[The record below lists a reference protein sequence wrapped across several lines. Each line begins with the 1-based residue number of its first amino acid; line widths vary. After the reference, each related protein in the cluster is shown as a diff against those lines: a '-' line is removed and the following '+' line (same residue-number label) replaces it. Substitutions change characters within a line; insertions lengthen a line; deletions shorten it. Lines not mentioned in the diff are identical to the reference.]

1 MLRSYTLTEPRGQVP
16 WPKWAEGPVP
26 LAQNERG
33 IDMKKET
40 MGIHH
45 ITAIVGHPQ
54 ENLDFYAGVLGLRLV
69 KQTVNFDDPGTYHL
83 YFGDKGGK
91 PGTIITFFPWAGARQ
106 GVIGDGQVG
115 VTSYVVP
122 KGAMSFWEERLQ
134 KFEVPF
140 TNIERFGENYLEF
153 DDPHGLHL
161 EIVEREE
168 GEANTWKFG
177 DITPGVAIKGFGG
190 ATLLTTEPAKTAD
203 LLENV
208 MGLER
213 VGVEEDIARFRSSA
227 DIGNIIDLKLTPVGR
242 GQMGVGTVHHIAWR
256 ASDDEDQLS
265 WRDYITENG
274 YGVTPVQDRNYFNAI
289 YFREHGEILFEIATD
304 PPGFAHDESQA
315 TMGEKLMLPEKYEQ
329 FREQLEQSLIPIR
342 VRELD

>member
-1 MLRSYTLTEPRGQVP
+1 MS
-16 WPKWAEGPVP
+16 
-26 LAQNERG
+26 
-33 IDMKKET
+33 KKT

-45 ITAIVGHPQ
+45 ITAIVGDPQ
-54 ENLDFYAGVLGLRLV
+54 ENVDFYAGILGLRMV

-83 YFGDKGGK
+83 YFGNEGGK
-91 PGTIITFFPWAGARQ
+91 PGTIITFFPWARAHQ
-106 GVIGDGQVG
+106 GTIGDGQVG

-122 KGAMSFWEERLQ
+122 KGAMEFWKKRLE
-134 KFEVPF
+134 KFNIPF
-140 TNIERFGENYLEF
+140 TIMNRFGEQYLLF

-168 GEANTWKFG
+168 GDINTWTFG
-177 DITPGVAIKGFGG
+177 EVTPEVAIKGFGG
-190 ATLLTTEPAKTAD
+190 ATLYSTQPNKTSE

-208 MGLER
+208 MGLEL
-213 VGVEEDIARFRSSA
+213 VGREGDFARYRSNA
-227 DIGNIIDLKLTPVGR
+227 DIGNIIDVKLTRSGR

-256 ASDDEDQLS
+256 ASDDQDQLDWQKYVS
-265 WRDYITENG
+265 SHG

-304 PPGFAHDESQA
+304 PPGFAHDESQE
-315 TMGEKLMLPEKYEQ
+315 TMGEKLMLPSQYEPH
-329 FREQLEQSLIPIR
+329 RAKIEQILLPIQ

>member
-1 MLRSYTLTEPRGQVP
+1 MG
-16 WPKWAEGPVP
+16 
-26 LAQNERG
+26 
-33 IDMKKET
+33 KKT

-54 ENLDFYAGVLGLRLV
+54 ENVDFYAGVLGLRLV
-69 KQTVNFDDPGTYHL
+69 KKTVNFDDPGTYHL
-83 YFGDKGGK
+83 YFGNEGGK

-122 KGAMSFWEERLQ
+122 AGAMKFWEERLE
-134 KFEVPF
+134 KFKVPF
-140 TNIERFGENYLEF
+140 TKMERFGEQYLEF

-168 GEANTWKFG
+168 GEVNSWTFG
-177 DITPGVAIKGFGG
+177 EVPPESAIKGFGG
-190 ATLLTTEPAKTAD
+190 ATLLSTQPAKTAD
-203 LLENV
+203 LLENI
-208 MGLER
+208 MGLEVLGQEGDFIR
-213 VGVEEDIARFRSSA
+213 YRSSA
-227 DIGNIIDLKLTPVGR
+227 DIGNIIDLKLTPIGR

-256 ASDDEDQLS
+256 AIDDQDQLD
-265 WRDYITENG
+265 WQKHVADNG

-304 PPGFAHDESQA
+304 PPGFAHDESQE
-315 TMGEKLMLPEKYEQ
+315 TMGVKLMLPEQYEPQ
-329 FREQLEQSLIPIR
+329 RDKIESVLLPFT